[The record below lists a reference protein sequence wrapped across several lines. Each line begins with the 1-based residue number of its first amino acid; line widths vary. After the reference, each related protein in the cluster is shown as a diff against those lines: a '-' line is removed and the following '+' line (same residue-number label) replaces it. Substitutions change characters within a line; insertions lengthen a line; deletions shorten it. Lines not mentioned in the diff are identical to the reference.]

1 MLKYVKI
8 HAEPCRFRS
17 YFARQVADH
26 RPSTIRK
33 LLSTGP
39 AARMRSPVLPSSA
52 AVPWNSG
59 GTAPKEP
66 LVHGSRGAGSA
77 SGSRRGPETWPTPP
91 GRSRPPA
98 APGNGRLKP
107 PWNLGADKFHRWES
121 RIDWML
127 AFPVHF

>member
-77 SGSRRGPETWPTPP
+77 SGKPKRTGDAANTARALKATSSSRKRAPKTTLEP
-91 GRSRPPA
+91 GS
-98 APGNGRLKP
+98 
-107 PWNLGADKFHRWES
+107 
-121 RIDWML
+121 
-127 AFPVHF
+127 